1 MSDHKAVLGSAAWV
15 QQTHG
20 WMTAAERRSL
30 VGPLARTHLSNAV
43 GRLRMAVR
51 LHPGRNVYIPESRL
65 AVPETALTRAARK
78 VAEDTLTPTLLHHS
92 YRTYRFGRALGELDG
107 LQVDAELLF
116 AAAILHDTGL
126 VNLPNGADFTLSSM
140 RLAREVA
147 DQVGL
152 STAAT
157 EVMQTAITMHYTP
170 GVTTAAG
177 TEAYLLAAGAAVD
190 VAGVRSWDLPPQTL
204 NNAVRDY
211 PRVGFKKAF
220 ADAFRAEAVRVPQGR
235 AKFVN
240 RYGTLITAIKLAP
253 FDE

>member
-1 MSDHKAVLGSAAWV
+1 
-15 QQTHG
+15 
-20 WMTAAERRSL
+20 
-30 VGPLARTHLSNAV
+30 LARTHLRNAV

-51 LHPGRNVYIPESRL
+51 LHPGRNLSIPESRL

-78 VAEDTLTPTLLHHS
+78 VAEDTLTPTLLQHS

-126 VNLPNGADFTLSSM
+126 VKLPNGADFTLSSM

-157 EVMQTAITMHYTP
+157 EVLQTAITMHYTP
-170 GVTTAAG
+170 GVTT
-177 TEAYLLAAGAAVD
+177 TAGATPRPRTRSRGRSS
-190 VAGVRSWDLPPQTL
+190 AGPTGGPR
-204 NNAVRDY
+204 
-211 PRVGFKKAF
+211 PRVGSAASATPDQLL
-220 ADAFRAEAVRVPQGR
+220 ADRP
-235 AKFVN
+235 
-240 RYGTLITAIKLAP
+240 GTS
-253 FDE
+253 

>member
-30 VGPLARTHLSNAV
+30 VGPLARTHLRNAV

-51 LHPGRNVYIPESRL
+51 LHPGRNLSIPESRL

-78 VAEDTLTPTLLHHS
+78 VAEDTLTPTLLQHS

-126 VNLPNGADFTLSSM
+126 VKLPNGADFTLSSM

-157 EVMQTAITMHYTP
+157 EVLQTAITMHYTP
-170 GVTTAAG
+170 GVTT
-177 TEAYLLAAGAAVD
+177 TAGATPRPRTRSRGRSS
-190 VAGVRSWDLPPQTL
+190 AGPTGGPR
-204 NNAVRDY
+204 
-211 PRVGFKKAF
+211 PRVGSAASATPDQLL
-220 ADAFRAEAVRVPQGR
+220 ADRP
-235 AKFVN
+235 
-240 RYGTLITAIKLAP
+240 GTS
-253 FDE
+253 

>member
-51 LHPGRNVYIPESRL
+51 LHPGRNVDVAESRL

-78 VAEDTLTPTLLHHS
+78 VAEDTLTPTLLQHS

-177 TEAYLLAAGAAVD
+177 TEAYLLRWPGSRRQPCGGWGCWAAPGSAAP
-190 VAGVRSWDLPPQTL
+190 GCSQVR
-204 NNAVRDY
+204 A
-211 PRVGFKKAF
+211 
-220 ADAFRAEAVRVPQGR
+220 
-235 AKFVN
+235 
-240 RYGTLITAIKLAP
+240 
-253 FDE
+253 

>member
-1 MSDHKAVLGSAAWV
+1 MRDHKAVVGSAAWV
-15 QQTHG
+15 QQTQG

-30 VGPLARTHLSNAV
+30 LGPLARTHLSNAV
-43 GRLRMAVR
+43 GRLGMAVR
-51 LHPGRNVYIPESRL
+51 RQPGRKVHIAESRL
-65 AVPETALTRAARK
+65 AVPETALTRAAQT
-78 VAEDTLTPTLLHHS
+78 VAADTLPATLLQHS
-92 YRTYRFGRALGELDG
+92 HRPYRFGRALGELDG

-126 VNLPNGADFTLSSM
+126 VKLPDGADFRLSSM
-140 RLAREVA
+140 RLAGEVA

-157 EVMQTAITMHYTP
+157 EVLQTAITMHYTP

-177 TEAYLLAAGAAVD
+177 PEAYLLAAGAAVD

-204 NNAVRDY
+204 HNAVRDY

-220 ADAFRAEAVRVPQGR
+220 AEAFRAEAVRVPQGR
-235 AKFVN
+235 ARFVN
-240 RYGTLITAIKLAP
+240 RYGALITAIKLAP